1 MGTKITQSPKTN
13 ANVDSI
19 TSRARIRDNQRRS
32 RARRKEYIHDL
43 EQRLRRFE
51 SLGVEATLEVQAA
64 GRKVAAE
71 NALLRS
77 LLRQH
82 GVSEEQIQDYLESH
96 TANDSPFN
104 PPLTKVPRLVISPL
118 PGTQSDQLGRH
129 SVLRPSSCLPQM
141 DNSLR
146 ETSIRRIGSLVSDS
160 VANRDGNVPHEHTSN
175 AEQPTTDG
183 FVSPGAF
190 KLQQPRGRQYT
201 GHSTPCETAARII
214 TTMRGCQDTHDVRA
228 ELGCHSQSNCMVR
241 NMDIF
246 EILDK

>member
-1 MGTKITQSPKTN
+1 M
-13 ANVDSI
+13 
-19 TSRARIRDNQRRS
+19 
-32 RARRKEYIHDL
+32 
-43 EQRLRRFE
+43 RRFE

-96 TANDSPFN
+96 TANDNPFN
-104 PPLTKVPRLVISPL
+104 HPLTEVPRLVISPL
-118 PGTQSDQLGRH
+118 PRTQSDQLGGH
-129 SVLRPSSCLPQM
+129 SVLQSTSCLPQM
-141 DNSLR
+141 DNPLC
-146 ETSIRRIGSLVSDS
+146 EKSIRRIGSLESDS
-160 VANRDGNVPHEHTSN
+160 VVNRDGNVPHEHTSN
-175 AEQPTTDG
+175 AEQPTTG
-183 FVSPGAF
+183 RFASPGAS
-190 KLQQPRGRQYT
+190 KSQQPRGRQYT

-214 TTMRGCQDTHDVRA
+214 MTMRGCQDTHDVRS